1 MTNKP
6 MRAIGSRTVG
16 KGGPGMADRDSGEPR
31 NSLLPQLRMDELLDE
46 LISRVTQI
54 RATRDRVQQLL
65 QGVLAVSGGLEL
77 DQVLSTII
85 STATELVEAQYGALG
100 VIDSGG
106 EHLERFVTVGLSQQE
121 IDAIG
126 PYPRGM
132 GLLGELIRHPVP
144 LRLPDIAAH
153 ESSFGFPDS
162 HPPMRT
168 FLGVPIRVRDKVY
181 GNLYL
186 TEKRGGAFFDADDET
201 LLTALAAAAGVAID
215 NARLYDEAQR
225 RQRRMEAT
233 AELTRGLLSGADS
246 RDVLAVLVERVRDM
260 AGAELVMVSLP
271 DSAGK
276 QLTVQVAAGMGE
288 ERARGVSAS
297 IADSDIGRVFTE
309 ASGRAVVA
317 GEWDDRP
324 LWKELGLG
332 PAYIAPLG
340 TAGKVRGVLVAAKR
354 FGSLPFDAGVV
365 HMVTEVGGQAAVAL
379 ELADRRSDADLLA
392 LYSDRDRIGRDLHDL
407 AIQRL
412 FACGMTLQSVLKI
425 TEKQAVRDR
434 VNRAVSELDDT
445 IKVIR
450 STIFALS
457 EHATSDEAPGL
468 RAQVLQVCQDSAE
481 VLGFSPAVR
490 FTGPVDF
497 EVSDEAVDHAL
508 AVAREALSNVARHA
522 KASRVDVD
530 VATTEGFL
538 VLRVA
543 DDGVGMPDGGR
554 RSGLGNLAER
564 AAALG
569 GEFKVGPGQDGGT
582 VLVWR
587 VPLDD

>member
-1 MTNKP
+1 
-6 MRAIGSRTVG
+6 
-16 KGGPGMADRDSGEPR
+16 MAEGESGVPR

-46 LISRVTQI
+46 LISRMTQI

-85 STATELVEAQYGALG
+85 GTATELVDARYGALG

-106 EHLERFVTVGLSQQE
+106 ERLERFVTVGLGQQE

-126 PYPRGM
+126 PYPTGM

-144 LRLPDIAAH
+144 LRMTDIAEH
-153 ESSFGFPDS
+153 ESSFGFPDD

-186 TEKRGGAFFDADDET
+186 TEKRGGALFDADDET

-215 NARLYDEAQR
+215 NARMYDEAQR

-260 AGAELVMVSLP
+260 ATAELVLVMLP
-271 DSAGK
+271 DASGEY
-276 QLTVQVAAGMGE
+276 LTVHVAAGHGE
-288 ERARGVSAS
+288 ERIRGASVPTAGSAV
-297 IADSDIGRVFTE
+297 GGVFLE
-309 ASGRAVVA
+309 GSGCAVVG
-317 GEWDDRP
+317 GEREP
-324 LWKELGLG
+324 EPVWKELGLG

-340 TAGKVRGVLVAAKR
+340 TVGKVRGVLVAAKR
-354 FGSLPFDAGVV
+354 YGALPFDALV
-365 HMVTEVGGQAAVAL
+365 MRMLTEVAGQAAIAL
-379 ELADRRSDADLLA
+379 ELADRRFDADLLA
-392 LYSDRDRIGRDLHDL
+392 LYADRDRIGRDLHDL

-412 FACGMTLQSVLKI
+412 FATGMTLQSVLKI

-457 EHATSDEAPGL
+457 GDGTPDEAPGL
-468 RAQVLQVCQDSAE
+468 RARILQVCQDSAAA
-481 VLGFSPAVR
+481 LGFTPAVR

-497 EVSDEAVDHAL
+497 EAGDEAAEHAL
-508 AVAREALSNVARHA
+508 AVVREALANVARHA
-522 KASRVDVD
+522 QATRAEVDA
-530 VATTEGFL
+530 ATLDGYLE
-538 VLRVA
+538 LRVA
-543 DDGVGMPDGGR
+543 DDGKGMPETGTR
-554 RSGLGNLAER
+554 RSGLANLADR

-569 GEFKVGPGQDGGT
+569 GEFSVGGADGGGT
-582 VLVWR
+582 VLRWR
-587 VPLDD
+587 VPLDE